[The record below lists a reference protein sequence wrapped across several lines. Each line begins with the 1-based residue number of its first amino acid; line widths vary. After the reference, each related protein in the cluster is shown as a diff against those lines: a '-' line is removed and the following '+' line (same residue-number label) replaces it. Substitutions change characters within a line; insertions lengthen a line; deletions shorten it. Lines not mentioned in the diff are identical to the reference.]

1 MSLHKGGCHCGK
13 VTFEVE
19 TPTDVTVAK
28 CNCSMCSTCGF
39 IHLIVEKDKFKLL
52 SGQDDITT
60 YTFNTHTAKHKF
72 CRHCGIKSFYVPRSH
87 PEGISVNL
95 NSLDLSKFNSINY
108 KDFDGDN
115 WEQNVSNLRKNLL

>member
-1 MSLHKGGCHCGK
+1 
-13 VTFEVE
+13 
-19 TPTDVTVAK
+19 
-28 CNCSMCSTCGF
+28 MCSTCGF
-39 IHLIVEKDKFKLL
+39 IHLIVDKDKFKLL

-108 KDFDGDN
+108 MDFDGDN